1 MSEVDA
7 IRRVIEDRV
16 RALRDK
22 DAAAAVA
29 MLDPEIVA
37 FEVAGP
43 LQVPAAQATDVAG
56 TQAWLDSFD
65 GEPNVEIEE
74 LAIHMDGGVAFCHS
88 LNRLSG
94 SMADG
99 RKIDLRM
106 RSTLGLSKIGGAW
119 KIVHAHTSVPR

>member
-1 MSEVDA
+1 MNDVDA

-16 RALRDK
+16 RALRHK

-29 MLDPEIVA
+29 MLDPDIVA

-43 LQVPAAQATDVAG
+43 LQVPAAQATDVAA

-65 GEPNVEIEE
+65 GAPDVEIEE
-74 LAIHMDGGVAFCHS
+74 LTIHADGSVAFCHS

-106 RSTLGLSKIGGAW
+106 RSTLGLRKVGEDW
-119 KIVHAHTSVPR
+119 RIVHAHTSVPR

>member
-29 MLDPEIVA
+29 MLDADIVA

-43 LQVPAAQATDVAG
+43 LQVPAAQATDVAA

-65 GEPNVEIEE
+65 GPPEVEIEE
-74 LAIHMDGGVAFCHS
+74 LAIHADGSVAFCHS

-94 SMADG
+94 VMADG

-106 RSTLGLSKIGGAW
+106 RSTLGLRKVGGAW